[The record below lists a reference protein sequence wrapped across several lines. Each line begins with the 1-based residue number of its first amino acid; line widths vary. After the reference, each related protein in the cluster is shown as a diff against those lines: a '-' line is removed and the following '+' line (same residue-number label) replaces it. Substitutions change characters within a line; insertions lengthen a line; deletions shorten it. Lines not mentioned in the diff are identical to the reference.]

1 VRVSSSP
8 AQSSP
13 PVRRRGNGAVR
24 RWLAAGALALGW
36 LLATPTANATPP
48 PKHNPP
54 KSIYLALGDSSA
66 FGFQLAKFLQNL
78 PAEDPTVFNTG
89 YVDDFAKDLRAIKP
103 RIQTINLSCV
113 DETTDS
119 LLGLEPCS
127 YDPPFPLHTEYSG
140 SQIDAALGVLRAH
153 RGQVSPITIN
163 IGGADLGRGRSL
175 EHIQANLS
183 RILARLREAGPYSE
197 IIVLGYYNPFVVTV
211 PGSDALA
218 RDFNAHLAAAA
229 AQHRAE
235 FVDPLPVF
243 NPPVDEIAT
252 ICRLTLMCTPLQDT
266 HASDAGYQKL
276 ADLLLAAS
284 GY

>member
-1 VRVSSSP
+1 M
-8 AQSSP
+8 A
-13 PVRRRGNGAVR
+13 AVGMR
-24 RWLAAGALALGW
+24 YASMLAAAALLCSPI
-36 LLATPTANATPP
+36 ATSMAGATPP

-66 FGFQLAKFLQNL
+66 FGFQLGKFLQNL
-78 PAEDPTVFNTG
+78 PAEDAAAFNTG
-89 YVDDFAKDLRAIKP
+89 YVDRFARYLRAIKP
-103 RIQTINLSCV
+103 RIQTINLSCN

-119 LLGLEPCS
+119 FLGLELCN
-127 YDPPFPLHTEYSG
+127 YHALFPLHTDYSG
-140 SQIDAALGVLRAH
+140 PQIDVALDVLRTH

-175 EHIQANLS
+175 DHIQANLS
-183 RILARLREAGPYSE
+183 RILARLRKAAPYSE
-197 IIVLGYYNPFVVTV
+197 IIVLGYHNPFVVTV
-211 PGSDALA
+211 PGSDPLA

-229 AQHRAE
+229 AEHRAE
-235 FVDPLPVF
+235 FVNPLPVF

-252 ICRLTLMCTPLQDT
+252 ICRLTGMCTPLQDT
-266 HASDAGYQKL
+266 HPSDAGYQKL